1 MKTTD
6 LTQSETLRYIDAGIA
21 HHKSDILAQTTP
33 FEAKHYFAA
42 GYAMEKTLV
51 GLKSIEGMKSDVSL
65 FVLAAIEGQNVGQ
78 SITVNDVVFT
88 VVAKDLGVTVQTADG
103 KLVAEIEFTSLD
115 SPLKAH
121 IGDDFV
127 IYGQTMLRHALIGEN
142 QEQAYLIAPFYPL
155 SLIMSAIGLAS
166 MPTPQQTTA
175 SNAH

>member
-6 LTQSETLRYIDAGIA
+6 LTHSETMRYIDAGIA
-21 HHKSDILAQTTP
+21 HHKSDILGQTTP

-42 GYAMEKTLV
+42 GYAMEKTLA
-51 GLKSIEGMKSDVSL
+51 GLKSIEGIKADVSL
-65 FVLAAIEGQNVGQ
+65 FVLATIEGKNIGQ
-78 SITVNDVVFT
+78 SITVNDIVFT
-88 VVAKDLGVTVQTADG
+88 ASAKDFGTAIKTADG
-103 KLVAEIEFTSLD
+103 KLVAEIESHSLD

-127 IYGQTMLRHALIGEN
+127 VYGQTMLRHALVGEK

-166 MPTPQQTTA
+166 MPDFQHSA
-175 SNAH
+175 SA